1 MTKLKEVGVIDKITS
16 LGESN
21 KKGLWRVSNLLFRFN
36 SFWWMWN
43 ISTVV
48 SGHMEEAY
56 DQVVL
61 PYLNDCMG
69 KVFEEIAKQYIEKYA
84 DLPFPLGEV
93 STWWG
98 GSSHLKK
105 R

>member
-1 MTKLKEVGVIDKITS
+1 
-16 LGESN
+16 
-21 KKGLWRVSNLLFRFN
+21 
-36 SFWWMWN
+36 
-43 ISTVV
+43 
-48 SGHMEEAY
+48 MEEAY
-56 DQVVL
+56 GQIVL
-61 PYLNDCMG
+61 PYLNDYMG
-69 KVFEEIAKQYIEKYA
+69 KVFEEITKQYIEKYA

>member
-1 MTKLKEVGVIDKITS
+1 MEGVQFILSVPFIFV
-16 LGESN
+16 
-21 KKGLWRVSNLLFRFN
+21 VS
-36 SFWWMWN
+36 N

-48 SGHMEEAY
+48 SGRMEEAY

-69 KVFEEIAKQYIEKYA
+69 KVFEEITKQYIEKYA

-98 GSSHLKK
+98 GSRHFEKEKAKDIVARSAISNETIIGRAK
-105 R
+105 